1 MTRGRVAPLAS
12 VIWIGLNVSALA
24 QMGQMGM
31 PGAPVANPMMMPPGM
46 APPQQQ
52 GPPCMGEFLP
62 IRADAEKR
70 AHAIQ
75 EAIKR
80 KVPPQELCGLFTSFS
95 EAEGRVIKFIETNAR
110 SCGIP
115 AEILTVS
122 RSNHGKTLE
131 RKQQVCAA
139 AQFGERRGPGLGEA
153 LGMRAVPTPETTSNG
168 KGGPF
173 DTLSGSPL
181 SR

>member
-12 VIWIGLNVSALA
+12 AIWIGLNVSALA
-24 QMGQMGM
+24 QMM
-31 PGAPVANPMMMPPGM
+31 PGGPGPNPMMMMPGQM
-46 APPQQQ
+46 PPQQQ
-52 GPPCMGEFLP
+52 QNPPCMGEFIP
-62 IRADAEKR
+62 IRQDAEKR

-75 EAIKR
+75 EAMKR

-95 EAEGRVIKFIETNAR
+95 DAEGRVVKFIESNAR

-115 AEILTVS
+115 QEVLTITK
-122 RSNHGKTLE
+122 SNHGKTLE

-153 LGMRAVPTPETTSNG
+153 LGMRAVPTPDTTSNG

-181 SR
+181 AK

>member
-12 VIWIGLNVSALA
+12 AIWVGLNVSALA
-24 QMGQMGM
+24 QML
-31 PGAPVANPMMMPPGM
+31 PGGPGANPMMMMVPGQM
-46 APPQQQ
+46 PPQQQ
-52 GPPCMGEFLP
+52 SPPCMGEFIP
-62 IRADAEKR
+62 IRQDAEKR

-80 KVPPQELCGLFTSFS
+80 KVPPQELCALFTTFS
-95 EAEGRVIKFIETNAR
+95 DAEGRVVKFIESNAR

-115 AEILTVS
+115 PEVLTITK
-122 RSNHGKTLE
+122 SNHGKTLE

-139 AQFGERRGPGLGEA
+139 AQFGERRGPGLSEA
-153 LGMRAVPTPETTSNG
+153 LGMRAVPTPDTTSNG

-181 SR
+181 AR

>member
-12 VIWIGLNVSALA
+12 AMWIGLNVSALA
-24 QMGQMGM
+24 QGM
-31 PGAPVANPMMMPPGM
+31 PGGPGANPMMMMVPGQM
-46 APPQQQ
+46 PPQQQ
-52 GPPCMGEFLP
+52 SPPCMGEFVP
-62 IRADAEKR
+62 IRTDAEKR

-80 KVPPQELCGLFTSFS
+80 KVPPQELCGLFNSFAD
-95 EAEGRVIKFIETNAR
+95 AESKVVRFMEVNAR

-115 AEILTVS
+115 AEVVTITK
-122 RSNHGKTLE
+122 SNHGKTLE
-131 RKQQVCAA
+131 KKQQICAA

-181 SR
+181 AR

>member
-12 VIWIGLNVSALA
+12 VMWIGLNVSALA
-24 QMGQMGM
+24 QMGM
-31 PGAPVANPMMMPPGM
+31 PGGPGTNPMMMMPPGM
-46 APPQQQ
+46 APQQQ
-52 GPPCMGEFLP
+52 SPPCMGEFLP
-62 IRADAEKR
+62 IRSEAEKR

-75 EAIKR
+75 EGIKR
-80 KVPPQELCGLFTSFS
+80 KVPPQELCGLFTTFS
-95 EAEGRVIKFIETNAR
+95 EAEGKVVKFIETNAR

-115 AEILTVS
+115 QEILTVTK
-122 RSNHGKTLE
+122 SNHGKTLE
-131 RKQQVCAA
+131 RKQQICAA

-168 KGGPF
+168 KGGAF

-181 SR
+181 SK

>member
-1 MTRGRVAPLAS
+1 MTRGRVAPLTGL
-12 VIWIGLNVSALA
+12 IWIGLNVSALA
-24 QMGQMGM
+24 QMGM
-31 PGAPVANPMMMPPGM
+31 PGGAGVNPMMMMPGQM
-46 APPQQQ
+46 PQQQQ
-52 GPPCMGEFLP
+52 GPPCMGDFLP

-80 KVPPQELCGLFTSFS
+80 KVPPQELCGLFTGFS
-95 EAEGRVIKFIETNAR
+95 DAEGRVVKFIESNAR

-115 AEILTVS
+115 QEVLTVTKT
-122 RSNHGKTLE
+122 NHGKTLE
-131 RKQQVCAA
+131 KKQQICAA

-153 LGMRAVPTPETTSNG
+153 LGMRAVPTPDTTSNG

-181 SR
+181 AR

>member
-12 VIWIGLNVSALA
+12 VMWIGLNVSALA
-24 QMGQMGM
+24 QLAM
-31 PGAPVANPMMMPPGM
+31 PGGPGANPMMMMPPGM
-46 APPQQQ
+46 GPQQQ
-52 GPPCMGEFLP
+52 SPPCMGEFLP
-62 IRADAEKR
+62 IRSEAEKR

-75 EAIKR
+75 EGIKR
-80 KVPPQELCGLFTSFS
+80 KVPATELCGLFTTFS
-95 EAEGRVIKFIETNAR
+95 EAEAKVVKFIETNAR

-115 AEILTVS
+115 QDILTVTK
-122 RSNHGKTLE
+122 SNHGKTLE
-131 RKQQVCAA
+131 RKQQICAA

-168 KGGPF
+168 KGGAF

>member
-24 QMGQMGM
+24 QMGP
-31 PGAPVANPMMMPPGM
+31 PGAPGANPMLMMVPGQM
-46 APPQQQ
+46 QMPQQPQ
-52 GPPCMGEFLP
+52 TPPCMGEFIP
-62 IRADAEKR
+62 IRTDAEKR

-95 EAEGRVIKFIETNAR
+95 EAEGKVIRFIETNAR

-122 RSNHGKTLE
+122 KSNHSKTLE

-181 SR
+181 AR